1 MSPFRYMCFSG
12 EICNDLYRVNVIIT
26 FILLL
31 LCHMH
36 TEYLSLG
43 LKYKLRLSDYTSHK
57 ILTITENIKHITF
70 FWILFHMSG
79 FAWLISLIHTHM
91 KSSARFSPCCMGK
104 WSWRCTQAQH
114 QQTVLPLPRYD
125 ECSPRGPQ
133 GWSPGSYWGPA
144 WCYLHPECSKGC
156 HDTPDT
162 PPEPCWPSSSPHQ
175 TDLRIQNKQVIWYLL
190 KSLDAAMM
198 ETCCLF
204 SKITEEGLIEYQKA
218 TPCILEILL

>member
-1 MSPFRYMCFSG
+1 
-12 EICNDLYRVNVIIT
+12 
-26 FILLL
+26 
-31 LCHMH
+31 MH

-144 WCYLHPECSKGC
+144 WCYLHPECSRGC

-175 TDLRIQNKQVIWYLL
+175 TNLRMQNRSWYLL